1 MMNKLR
7 TRQVEGSAD
16 IRAFFDRIAADYS
29 EAHGR
34 SERLL
39 AYRLAIIRRL
49 LGNQRGTLL
58 EIGCGTGLH
67 LFELTGLYEQAIGT
81 DLSPNMIA
89 KADTLRERQPKRD
102 AIRFAV
108 DPAEQLATIE
118 TGQIDTVLCV
128 GAFEHMPDKPRV
140 LRQIAR
146 VLKPGGEFIC
156 LTPNGAYCWYTTIA
170 HWFRWDTRHLSS
182 DRFVTQKELCGLL
195 IDSGLFPETLGYW
208 TFIPKGDMPLP
219 VYWLLSGLDLIG
231 RLLKIPAFRGGL
243 YARACTACHFANPP
257 EVKST

>member
-7 TRQVEGSAD
+7 TRQVADSAD
-16 IRAFFDRIAADYS
+16 IRAFFDRIAGSYR

-39 AYRLAIIRRL
+39 AYRLSIIRPL
-49 LGNQRGTLL
+49 LGKQRGALL

-67 LFELTGLYEQAIGT
+67 LFELAGLYEQAIGT

-89 KADTLRERQPKRD
+89 EADTLRERHPNRET
-102 AIRFAV
+102 IRFAV

-118 TGQIDTVLCV
+118 SGQIDTVLCV

-146 VLKPGGEFIC
+146 VIKPGGEFIC

-170 HWFRWDTRHLSS
+170 RWFRCDTRHLSS
-182 DRFVTQKELCGLL
+182 DRFVTRQELCGLL
-195 IDSGLFPETLGYW
+195 NDAGLLPKTIGYW
-208 TFIPKGDMPLP
+208 TFIPKGDMPSP
-219 VYWLLSGLDLIG
+219 VYWLLSALDLIG
-231 RLLKIPAFRGGL
+231 RLLKVPVFRGGI
-243 YARACTACHFANPP
+243 YFKAVPD
-257 EVKST
+257 